1 MVLSHQ
7 LSELLKN
14 PFCNQSV
21 DCDQWNRHAFETAAL
36 YSRFVLCY
44 SEPA

>member
-14 PFCNQSV
+14 PFATSLLIAINGTSL
-21 DCDQWNRHAFETAAL
+21 AFETAAL